1 MLERNQRCQQAYTY
15 SGKTERNL
23 ASSFLLLPE
32 TGLPGAPREGLLLL
46 PLFYK
51 LSCSSAGVAINIDS
65 PKLGMLFPVSGA
77 PIPYLLAKDLM
88 ALLRE
93 FSFLL
98 LPCIGSL
105 SQDGLGGNRQEGQP
119 DARGRRTVLDVVSA
133 ALCGKW
139 LVLALWLS
147 VGPLESLCKQDI
159 LPTH

>member
-1 MLERNQRCQQAYTY
+1 
-15 SGKTERNL
+15 
-23 ASSFLLLPE
+23 
-32 TGLPGAPREGLLLL
+32 
-46 PLFYK
+46 
-51 LSCSSAGVAINIDS
+51 
-65 PKLGMLFPVSGA
+65 MLFPASGA

-88 ALLRE
+88 ALPRE

-98 LPCIGSL
+98 LACIGSL

-133 ALCGKW
+133 AFCGKW